1 MFTHPSQNMDL
12 SDLFKD
18 NSVNFSVMHKSYS
31 EILLVML
38 RRKLHIESTLPRNSF
53 HRLTGQRKIMSGM
66 TPPISQRRLLS
77 NNSVKMFSVTSHY
90 IAKISK
96 MRLALL
102 PKLPS
107 PRILELPVMMPVLFK
122 NKDMA
127 MVWIHVV
134 VFKPVQFIS
143 VIVLARMFPRSINI
157 VQRG

>member
-77 NNSVKMFSVTSHY
+77 NNSVKMLEEPS
-90 IAKISK
+90 
-96 MRLALL
+96 
-102 PKLPS
+102 S
-107 PRILELPVMMPVLFK
+107 PRICKHAGSKGYGQGPNRVK
-122 NKDMA
+122 
-127 MVWIHVV
+127 
-134 VFKPVQFIS
+134 
-143 VIVLARMFPRSINI
+143 IVKEKCTYNGA
-157 VQRG
+157 